1 MIIGTINVDE
11 FITVDGVIDSP
22 TWSFDYPFEEKMGAA
37 IGRITAVSQAILLG
51 RTTYE
56 QFAPAWSSR
65 TAEDDPGAPFFN
77 DTPKYVVPS
86 TKFTLAESET
96 YDSGVLHLN
105 YAPTVAGAV

>member
-37 IGRITAVSQAILLG
+37 IGRITAASQAILLG

-65 TAEDDPGAPFFN
+65 TAEDDPGARSSTTRRNTSCRRPSSPL
-77 DTPKYVVPS
+77 PKAKP
-86 TKFTLAESET
+86 T
-96 YDSGVLHLN
+96 
-105 YAPTVAGAV
+105 TVASCT